1 MKVLVSACLLGHN
14 TKYNGKNNLNEKLIS
29 LNDKLEFVL
38 MCPEVEGGLSIPR
51 TPAEIKENKVIN
63 KDNIDVTNNYLKGAN
78 LALEKALKNNIK
90 VAIVKEKSPSC
101 GKNYIYDGTFT
112 NTLIEG
118 KGITTS
124 LLAENGIKVFTEN
137 EIELFL
143 EYVNQKF

>member
-29 LNDKLEFVL
+29 LKDKLEFVL

-51 TPAEIKENKVIN
+51 TPAEIKDNKVIN

-78 LALEKALKNNIK
+78 LALKKALKDNIK

-101 GKNYIYDGTFT
+101 GKNFIYDGTFT
-112 NTLIEG
+112 NTLIKG
-118 KGITTS
+118 KGVTTS
-124 LLAENGIKVFTEN
+124 LLVENGIKVFNEN
-137 EIELFL
+137 EIESFL
-143 EYVNQKF
+143 EYIDQKF

>member
-29 LNDKLEFVL
+29 LKDKLEFVL

-51 TPAEIKENKVIN
+51 TPAEIKDNKVIN

-78 LALEKALKNNIK
+78 LALKKALKDNIK

-101 GKNYIYDGTFT
+101 GKNFIYDGTFT
-112 NTLIEG
+112 NTLIKG
-118 KGITTS
+118 KGVTTS
-124 LLAENGIKVFTEN
+124 LLVENGIKVFNEN
-137 EIELFL
+137 ETESFL
-143 EYVNQKF
+143 EYIDQKF

>member
-29 LNDKLEFVL
+29 LKDKLEFVL

-51 TPAEIKENKVIN
+51 TPAEIKDNKVIN

-78 LALEKALKNNIK
+78 LALKKALKDNIK

-101 GKNYIYDGTFT
+101 GKNFIYDGTFT
-112 NTLIEG
+112 NALI
-118 KGITTS
+118 KGQGVTTS
-124 LLAENGIKVFTEN
+124 LLVENGIKVFNEN
-137 EIELFL
+137 EIESFL
-143 EYVNQKF
+143 EYIDQKF

>member
-29 LNDKLEFVL
+29 LKDKLEFVL

-51 TPAEIKENKVIN
+51 TPAEIKDNKVIN

-78 LALEKALKNNIK
+78 LALKKALKDNIK

-101 GKNYIYDGTFT
+101 GKNFIYDGTFT
-112 NTLIEG
+112 NTLI
-118 KGITTS
+118 KGQGVTTS
-124 LLAENGIKVFTEN
+124 LLVENGIKVFNEN
-137 EIELFL
+137 EIESFL
-143 EYVNQKF
+143 EYIDQKF

>member
-29 LNDKLEFVL
+29 LKDKLEFVL

-51 TPAEIKENKVIN
+51 TPAEIKDNKVIN

-78 LALEKALKNNIK
+78 LALKKALKDNIK

-101 GKNYIYDGTFT
+101 GKNFIYDGTFT
-112 NTLIEG
+112 NTLIKG
-118 KGITTS
+118 KGVTTS
-124 LLAENGIKVFTEN
+124 LLVENGIKVFNED
-137 EIELFL
+137 EIESFL
-143 EYVNQKF
+143 EYIDQKF

>member
-29 LNDKLEFVL
+29 LKDKLEFVL

-51 TPAEIKENKVIN
+51 TPAEIKDNKVIN

-78 LALEKALKNNIK
+78 LALKKALKDNIE

-101 GKNYIYDGTFT
+101 GKNFIYDGTFT
-112 NTLIEG
+112 NTLIKG
-118 KGITTS
+118 KGVTTS
-124 LLAENGIKVFTEN
+124 LLVENGIKVFNEN
-137 EIELFL
+137 EIESFL
-143 EYVNQKF
+143 EYIDQKF